1 MSDAISPKENL
12 SSEEAIKKLKELAEG
27 AGNCFFT
34 TKINESTP
42 HTRPMALQEVCDQ
55 GNLWFISSS
64 ESHKNE
70 EISDDARVQLYFQNN
85 SSYEYL
91 YVLGTASIHKDK
103 ELIDKYWTSFANA
116 WFDGKDDPRVTIIKV
131 KPIDSYYYETKDNKV
146 VAMAKMLFV
155 AATGAK
161 MEDGGVEGKL
171 EI

>member
-1 MSDAISPKENL
+1 MSDAISPQKDLTN
-12 SSEEAIKKLKELAEG
+12 EEAIKKMKELAEA

-34 TKINESTP
+34 TNINDATP

-70 EISDDARVQLYFQNN
+70 EISNDAKVQLYFQNN
-85 SSYEYL
+85 SKYEYL
-91 YVLGTASIHKDK
+91 YILGQASIHNDPK
-103 ELIDKYWTSFANA
+103 LIDKYWTNFANA

-131 KPIDSYYYETKDNKV
+131 KPLDAYYYEPKENKL

-155 AATGAK
+155 AATGKK
-161 MEDGGVEGKL
+161 MEDGGIEGKL
-171 EI
+171 EV

>member
-12 SSEEAIKKLKELAEG
+12 SNEEAIKKLKELAED
-27 AGNCFFT
+27 ARNCFFT
-34 TKINESTP
+34 TKLNDPAP

-70 EISDDARVQLYFQNN
+70 EISNNAKVQLYFQNN
-85 SSYEYL
+85 SKYEFL
-91 YVLGTASIHKDK
+91 YVLGEASIHKDPA
-103 ELIDKYWTSFANA
+103 LIEKYWTDFANA

-131 KPIDSYYYETKDNKV
+131 KPLDSYYYETKENKL

-161 MEDGGVEGKL
+161 IEDGGVEGKL

>member
-1 MSDAISPKENL
+1 MSEAISPKENL
-12 SSEEAIKKLKELAEG
+12 SSEEAIKKLKELAEA

-34 TKINESTP
+34 TKIDSNLP

-64 ESHKNE
+64 DSHKNE
-70 EISDDARVQLYFQNN
+70 EISNDAKVQLYFQNN
-85 SSYEYL
+85 GKYEYL
-91 YVLGTASIHKDK
+91 YVLGQATIHKDPA
-103 ELIDKYWTSFANA
+103 LIDKYWTDFANA
-116 WFDGKDDPRVTIIKV
+116 WFDGKDDPRVTIIRV
-131 KPIDSYYYETKDNKV
+131 KPVDSYYYETKDNKV

>member
-12 SSEEAIKKLKELAEG
+12 SNEEAIKKLKELAEG

-64 ESHKNE
+64 ESLKNE

-91 YVLGTASIHKDK
+91 YVLGTATIHKDK

-116 WFDGKDDPRVTIIKV
+116 WFDVKYVTRVVIIV
-131 KPIDSYYYETKDNKV
+131 VELLDSYYYVIKYNCV
-146 VAMAKMLFV
+146 FAMAMMLFV
-155 AATGAK
+155 ADSDAK
-161 MEDGGVEGKL
+161 MDY
-171 EI
+171 